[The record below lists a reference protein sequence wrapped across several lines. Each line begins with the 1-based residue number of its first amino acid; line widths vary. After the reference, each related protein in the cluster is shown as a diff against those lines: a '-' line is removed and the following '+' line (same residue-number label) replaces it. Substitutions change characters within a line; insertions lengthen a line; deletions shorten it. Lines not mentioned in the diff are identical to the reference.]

1 MINRMVLQGRMVR
14 DPELRR
20 TGSGKAVTTLTVA
33 WSEKIGESERKL
45 FLDCVAWNRTAEN
58 AARYLSKGQ
67 ELLVEGQLT
76 QREYQDKDGK
86 ARKTLELQVDR
97 LHFCGPKQAQQAP
110 APAAERQPPRQG
122 ARSAK
127 PQQPQYGGGYDRY
140 FPMDDADVPF

>member
-1 MINRMVLQGRMVR
+1 MINRMVLQGRLVR

-33 WSEKIGESERKL
+33 WSEKIGETERKV

-58 AARYLSKGQ
+58 AARYFHKGQ

-86 ARKTLELQVDR
+86 ARKVLELQVDR
-97 LHFCGPKQAQQAP
+97 LHFCGSKQAQQMP
-110 APAAERQPPRQG
+110 APAAGQQPSRQASRP
-122 ARSAK
+122 AN
-127 PQQPQYGGGYDRY
+127 PQQPQYGGGYDQY
-140 FPMDDADVPF
+140 FDTDDPDLPF